1 MEIRTNG
8 NFIIVNAITIGNVEI
23 VLAKHKTLANRYIT
37 WECKDKYD
45 FFWGHSF
52 TTLQSAQKDFFK
64 RGLKKMRAVKRGRFI
79 QKLFRKERKRYEQKK
94 YR

>member
-8 NFIIVNAITIGNVEI
+8 NFIITNAITIGDVEI
-23 VLAKHKTLANRYIT
+23 VLAKHRTFAGRYIT

-52 TTLQSAQKDFFK
+52 TDLQSAQTDFFK
-64 RGLKKMRAVKRGRFI
+64 RGLKKIRAAKRRRFI
-79 QKLFRKERKRYEQKK
+79 QIFFKKERKRYEHEK
-94 YR
+94 R

>member
-8 NFIIVNAITIGNVEI
+8 NFIITNAITIGNIEI
-23 VLAKHKTLANRYIT
+23 VLAKHRTLANRYIT

-52 TTLQSAQKDFFK
+52 TDLQSAQKDFFK
-64 RGLKKMRAVKRGRFI
+64 RGLKKIRAAKRRRFI
-79 QKLFRKERKRYEQKK
+79 KLLFKRERKCYEQKK
-94 YR
+94 R

>member
-8 NFIIVNAITIGNVEI
+8 NFIITNTITISNVEI
-23 VLAKHKTLANRYIT
+23 VLAKHRTLANRYIT

-52 TTLQSAQKDFFK
+52 TDFQTAQKDFLK
-64 RGLKKMRAVKRGRFI
+64 RGLKKIRAAKRRRFI
-79 QKLFRKERKRYEQKK
+79 QIFFKKGRKRYEQKK
-94 YR
+94 R